1 MKLDQRGAEGLTVLR
16 HVVQLPEEWRAQASL
31 FVNMEDYCVM
41 GSSRPLVSVY
51 LPQMSKLQVSI
62 IRGRFD

>member
-16 HVVQLPEEWRAQASL
+16 YLVQLPEGCRAQASL

-51 LPQMSKLQVSI
+51 PPPNEQAAGLHHPRSI
-62 IRGRFD
+62 